1 MTEAEALKKWCPF
14 AKSRTIEFVSKDGG
28 RETSRIT
35 TGDKITVSCI
45 GSACMAWRGKE
56 QPWFTNRAEAE
67 FRRTGRR
74 LEPAGADIDGFC
86 GLAGAPQ

>member
-1 MTEAEALKKWCPF
+1 MSEEEAKKKACPF
-14 AKSRTIEFVSKDGG
+14 AKNFGASQQVAEGPGPHCV
-28 RETSRIT
+28 
-35 TGDKITVSCI
+35 

-74 LEPAGADIDGFC
+74 LEPTGADIDGFC